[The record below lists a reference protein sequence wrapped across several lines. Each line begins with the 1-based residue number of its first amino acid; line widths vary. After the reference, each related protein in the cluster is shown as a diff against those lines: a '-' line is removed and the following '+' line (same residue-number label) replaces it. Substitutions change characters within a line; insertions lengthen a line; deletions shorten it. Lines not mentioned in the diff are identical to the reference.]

1 MTEPNRADLGKD
13 PSRVS
18 GMFDQVAAGYDR
30 TNVVMTF
37 GNDALWR
44 AASTRAVDPK
54 PGERVLDLGAGT
66 ASSSASLARS
76 GAEVVAADFS
86 PGMLA
91 EGRRR
96 HGHLPN
102 LSFVEADATNLPFE
116 DDEFDAVTMSY
127 SLRNVQDPK
136 KAIRELYRVTK
147 PGGRL
152 LINEFST
159 PPNALFRVLYR
170 FYNAQVLPRVAR
182 VAGTNSE
189 AYDYLNESIRD
200 WPDQKALAGW
210 IREAGWIDVAH
221 RNLSLGIVALHRATK
236 PKSVARESEPKRAT
250 KPKRTTKPKPVA
262 EPASPSTG
270 SETEND

>member
-1 MTEPNRADLGKD
+1 MEPNRADLGRD
-13 PSRVS
+13 PSHVS

-30 TNVVMTF
+30 TNTVMTF

-44 AASTRAVDPK
+44 AATTRAVAPK
-54 PGERVLDLGAGT
+54 RGERILDLAAGT
-66 ASSSASLARS
+66 ASSSASLAGS
-76 GAEVVAADFS
+76 GAQVVAADFS

-102 LSFVEADATNLPFE
+102 ITFVEADATALPFG

-127 SLRNVQDPK
+127 GLRNVQQPK
-136 KAIRELYRVTK
+136 TALAELYRVTK

-152 LINEFST
+152 VINEFST
-159 PPNALFRVLYR
+159 PPGRLFRGLYR

-182 VAGTNSE
+182 LAGTNGD

-200 WPDQKALAGW
+200 WPDQRTLAGW
-210 IREAGWIDVAH
+210 IRDAGWTDVEY
-221 RNLSLGIVALHRATK
+221 RNLTFGIVALHRA
-236 PKSVARESEPKRAT
+236 R
-250 KPKRTTKPKPVA
+250 KPV
-262 EPASPSTG
+262 S
-270 SETEND
+270 

>member
-1 MTEPNRADLGKD
+1 MTTDEPNRADLGKD

-18 GMFDQVAAGYDR
+18 GMFDQVARGYDR
-30 TNVVMTF
+30 TNVVMTA

-44 AASTRAVDPK
+44 AATTRAVAPK
-54 PGERVLDLGAGT
+54 RGERILDLGAGT
-66 ASSSASLARS
+66 GSSSASLAAS

-96 HGHLPN
+96 HGRIQN
-102 LSFVEADATNLPFE
+102 LSFVQADATDLPFG

-136 KAIRELYRVTK
+136 KALRELFRVTK

-152 LINEFST
+152 VINEFST
-159 PPNALFRVLYR
+159 PPSPLFRGFFR

-182 VAGTNSE
+182 LAGTNGD
-189 AYDYLNESIRD
+189 AYDYLNESIQD
-200 WPDQKALAGW
+200 WPDQAALAAW
-210 IREAGWIDVAH
+210 IREAGWVDVAH
-221 RNLSLGIVALHRATK
+221 RNLSFGIVALHRARK
-236 PKSVARESEPKRAT
+236 PA
-250 KPKRTTKPKPVA
+250 
-262 EPASPSTG
+262 
-270 SETEND
+270 

>member
-1 MTEPNRADLGKD
+1 MTPTDPQRADLAKD
-13 PSRVS
+13 PARVS
-18 GMFDQVAAGYDR
+18 GMFDRVAAGYDR

-44 AASTRAVDPK
+44 AATTRAVAPR
-54 PGERVLDLGAGT
+54 PGERILDLAAGT

-102 LSFVEADATNLPFE
+102 LSFVEADAVNLPFA

-127 SLRNVQDPK
+127 GLRNVQDPER
-136 KAIRELYRVTK
+136 ALAELLRVTR

-152 LINEFST
+152 VINEFST
-159 PPNALFRVLYR
+159 PPNPLFRSLYR

-182 VAGTNSE
+182 VAGTNGA

-200 WPDQKALAGW
+200 WPDQRALAGW
-210 IREAGWIDVAH
+210 IREAGWTDVAH
-221 RNLSLGIVALHRATK
+221 RNLTFGIVALHRAI
-236 PKSVARESEPKRAT
+236 
-250 KPKRTTKPKPVA
+250 KPV
-262 EPASPSTG
+262 
-270 SETEND
+270 